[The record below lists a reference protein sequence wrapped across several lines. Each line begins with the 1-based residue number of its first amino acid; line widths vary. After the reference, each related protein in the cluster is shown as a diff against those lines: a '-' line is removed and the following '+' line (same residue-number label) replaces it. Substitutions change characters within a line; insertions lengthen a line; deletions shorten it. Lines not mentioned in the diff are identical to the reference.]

1 LQPRPH
7 TPPYAREPRPPNGS
21 AARRASHTHLRP
33 TRGAGSHLLAISQ
46 NVRHNDRHMD
56 SIEVVSSGSKS
67 GVGVLD
73 KAVAILAFL
82 SEDGPASLSEVV
94 EGTGLPRP
102 TAHRLLLALETHH
115 LASRRD
121 GRYVLGLRLLG
132 WGNRAAGVGLVER
145 ARPVLEGLRDESGES
160 TQLYVRE
167 GEQRVCVAAVERVT
181 GLRDTVPVGAVMPL
195 ERGSAGKVLLAW
207 APGGVDGRP
216 DAAQLR
222 GIRVRGWAESVAE
235 REAGVASVSAPVF
248 GEDGRLR
255 AAVSVSGPISR
266 LGESPGQRHSHLVLR
281 AAREIERA
289 TGS

>member
-1 LQPRPH
+1 
-7 TPPYAREPRPPNGS
+7 
-21 AARRASHTHLRP
+21 
-33 TRGAGSHLLAISQ
+33 
-46 NVRHNDRHMD
+46 MD

-73 KAVAILAFL
+73 KVVAILAFL
-82 SEDGPASLSEVV
+82 SGDGPASLSEVV
-94 EGTGLPRP
+94 EGTGLSRP
-102 TAHRLLLALETHH
+102 TAHRLLSALETHH
-115 LASRRD
+115 LVSRRN

-132 WGNRAAGVGLVER
+132 WGHGAVGAGLVER

-160 TQLYVRE
+160 TQLYVRD
-167 GEQRVCVAAVERVT
+167 GAQRVCVAAVERVT

-207 APGGVDGRP
+207 APGGIDRRP

-248 GEDGRLR
+248 AEDGRLR

-266 LGESPGQRHSHLVLR
+266 LGERPGQGLSHLVVR
-281 AAREIERA
+281 AAREIESA
-289 TGS
+289 SEIV

>member
-1 LQPRPH
+1 
-7 TPPYAREPRPPNGS
+7 
-21 AARRASHTHLRP
+21 
-33 TRGAGSHLLAISQ
+33 
-46 NVRHNDRHMD
+46 MD

-67 GVGVLD
+67 RIGVLD

-94 EGTGLPRP
+94 GGTGLSRP
-102 TAHRLLLALETHH
+102 TAHRLLSGLETHH
-115 LASRRD
+115 LVSRRD

-132 WGNRAAGVGLVER
+132 WGHRAAGVSLVER

-167 GEQRVCVAAVERVT
+167 GGQRVCVAAVERVT

-248 GEDGRLR
+248 GEGGRLR

-266 LGESPGQRHSHLVLR
+266 LGESPGQRLSQLVVG
-281 AAREIERA
+281 AAREIEG
-289 TGS
+289 TPDSKL

>member
-1 LQPRPH
+1 
-7 TPPYAREPRPPNGS
+7 
-21 AARRASHTHLRP
+21 
-33 TRGAGSHLLAISQ
+33 
-46 NVRHNDRHMD
+46 MD

-82 SEDGPASLSEVV
+82 SGDGPASLSEVV

-102 TAHRLLLALETHH
+102 TAHRLLSALETHH

-167 GEQRVCVAAVERVT
+167 GEQRVCVASVERVT
-181 GLRDTVPVGAVMPL
+181 GLRDTVPVGAIMPL
-195 ERGSAGKVLLAW
+195 SRGSAGKVLLAW
-207 APGGVDGRP
+207 APGGVDGRS

-266 LGESPGQRHSHLVLR
+266 LGESPGQRLSQLVVE
-281 AAREIERA
+281 AAREIERIA
-289 TGS
+289 DS

>member
-1 LQPRPH
+1 
-7 TPPYAREPRPPNGS
+7 
-21 AARRASHTHLRP
+21 
-33 TRGAGSHLLAISQ
+33 
-46 NVRHNDRHMD
+46 MD
-56 SIEVVSSGSKS
+56 SIEVISSGDKS

-73 KAVAILAFL
+73 KSVAILAYL
-82 SEDGPASLSEVV
+82 AGGGPATLAQVV

-102 TAHRLLLALETHH
+102 TAHRLLAALETHH
-115 LASRRD
+115 LVSRQE

-145 ARPVLEGLRDESGES
+145 ARPVLESLRDESEES

-167 GEQRVCVAAVERVT
+167 GKHRVCVASMERAT

-195 ERGSAGKVLLAW
+195 SRGSAGKVLLAW
-207 APGGVDGRP
+207 AQGGVDGRS
-216 DAAQLR
+216 DAAELR

-248 GEDGRLR
+248 GEDGRLL

-266 LGESPGQRHSHLVLR
+266 LGESPGRWLSPLVVE
-281 AAREIERA
+281 AAREI
-289 TGS
+289 